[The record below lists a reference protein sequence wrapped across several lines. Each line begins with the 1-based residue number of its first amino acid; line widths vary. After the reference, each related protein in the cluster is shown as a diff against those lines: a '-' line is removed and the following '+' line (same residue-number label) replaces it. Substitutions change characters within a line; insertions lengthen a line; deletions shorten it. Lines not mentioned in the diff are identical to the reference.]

1 MAPLTTLP
9 EVPAHHTRLY
19 LCRHGETQFNVDGC
33 FQGSGIDSVLTAH
46 GAAQAHALG
55 LAFRDIPLDAVFSST
70 LLRAKATAA
79 QIQRHHAV
87 TVTTGTIDG
96 IQEMHFGAYEGKQLE
111 SHQAEFHAV
120 VDRWAAGDL
129 DVAWPGGES
138 ATGVAARGTTALEAL
153 LRAAPERR
161 HVAVVCHSR
170 FNRIVLA
177 SLVHQDLRAMAHIVQ
192 DNTCV
197 NVLDYDHA
205 TRSFHAILINNTDH
219 WRYLATS

>member
-9 EVPAHHTRLY
+9 EVPAHCTRLY

-55 LAFRDIPLDAVFSST
+55 LAFADVPLDAVFSST

-79 QIQRHHAV
+79 QIQRHHAATSG
-87 TVTTGTIDG
+87 TVDG
-96 IQEMHFGAYEGKQLE
+96 IQEMHFGEYEGKKLA
-111 SHQAEFHAV
+111 SHQVEFHAV
-120 VDRWAAGDL
+120 VDKWAAGDL

-138 ATGVAARGTTALEAL
+138 ATDVATRGTAALEAL
-153 LRAAPERR
+153 LRAAPQRR

-177 SLVHQDLRAMAHIVQ
+177 SLVHNDLRTMANIVQ

-197 NVLDYDHA
+197 NVLDYDHV
-205 TRSFHAILINNTDH
+205 TRSFYPILINNTDH
-219 WRYLATS
+219 WRYLETLST